1 LALVLLAPGID
12 LNPEYGQSNH
22 MTVSDRWLLP
32 DGVEDILPPL
42 AGQIESLRR
51 DVMDTCQRWGYQ
63 LVIPPLI
70 EYLESLF
77 TGTGHD
83 LELQTFKLTDQLT
96 GRMMGLRADMTPQAA
111 RIDAHTLGQKGI
123 TRLCYAGHV
132 LHTRPRHMLTG
143 RTPIQAGCELFGS
156 SSESADMEVISLML
170 ESLRVAGLP
179 RVHLD
184 LAHVAIYENL
194 VREAGFDRA
203 SGEAIFDAMAR
214 KSVPELDQWLGD
226 CPLGSAGEMLRKLAR
241 VSGGRDALAEAKS
254 ILAGAPA
261 ALQQA
266 LEQLERVAD
275 MLVADF
281 PEVTFGFDFC
291 ELRGYNYHTGLVF
304 SAYVPGHDD
313 AVGKGGRYDAI
324 GSDFGRARPATG
336 FSLDIRSLASLG
348 QRVSQPAGMIW
359 APSDYDDTLAGVI
372 SGLRLTETVVRALPE
387 DRNTDPRARGCDRIL
402 VRQDGQWVVEHLS

>member
-1 LALVLLAPGID
+1 
-12 LNPEYGQSNH
+12 

-96 GRMMGLRADMTPQAA
+96 GRMMGVRADMTPQAA
-111 RIDAHTLGQKGI
+111 RIDAHTLGDEGI

-132 LHTRPRHMLTG
+132 LHTRPHHMLTG

-156 SSESADMEVISLML
+156 ASETADLEIIALML
-170 ESLRVAGLP
+170 ETLRVSGLP

-184 LAHVAIYENL
+184 LAHVSIYESL
-194 VREAGFDRA
+194 TTQAGFDRET
-203 SGEAIFDAMAR
+203 EAAVFDAMAR
-214 KSVPELDQWLGD
+214 KSVPELDQLLGD
-226 CPLGSAGEMLRKLAR
+226 CAAGSAGARLRELAR
-241 VSGGRDALAEAKS
+241 VNGGVEALEQAQS
-254 ILAGAPA
+254 ILGGASTDLDA
-261 ALQQA
+261 A
-266 LEQLERVAD
+266 LEQLGRVAQ
-275 MLVADF
+275 MLKRDY
-281 PEVTFGFDFC
+281 PEVSLGFDFC

-304 SAYVPGHDD
+304 AAYVPGHGDSV
-313 AVGKGGRYDAI
+313 AKGGRYDAI

-336 FSLDIRSLASLG
+336 FSLDIRALVALG
-348 QRVSQPAGMIW
+348 QRAYSRAGFIW
-359 APSDYDDTLAGVI
+359 APAEADPALEGVI
-372 SGLRLTETVVRALPE
+372 SGLRMTETVIRALPE
-387 DRNTDPRARGCDRIL
+387 DAQADPAERGCDRQL
-402 VRQDGQWVVEHLS
+402 VKRDGKWVVESLD

>member
-1 LALVLLAPGID
+1 
-12 LNPEYGQSNH
+12 

-42 AGQIESLRR
+42 AGRIESLRR

-96 GRMMGLRADMTPQAA
+96 GRMMGVRADMTPQAA
-111 RIDAHTLGQKGI
+111 RIDAHTLGHEGI

-156 SSESADMEVISLML
+156 ASEAADMEVISLML
-170 ESLRVAGLP
+170 EALRVAGLP
-179 RVHLD
+179 RIHLD
-184 LAHVAIYENL
+184 LAHVSIYESL
-194 VREAGFDRA
+194 IGDADFDRDTEA
-203 SGEAIFDAMAR
+203 AIFDAMAR
-214 KSVPELDQWLGD
+214 KSVPELDELLGG
-226 CPLGSAGEMLRKLAR
+226 CPAGSAGARLRELAR
-241 VSGGRDALAEAKS
+241 VSGGPEALDEARR
-254 ILAGAPA
+254 ILQGASDSLDA
-261 ALQQA
+261 ALD
-266 LEQLERVAD
+266 QLGRVSG
-275 MLVADF
+275 MLGRDY
-281 PEVTFGFDFC
+281 PDISFGFDFC

-304 SAYVPGHDD
+304 AAYVPGHGDSV
-313 AVGKGGRYDAI
+313 AKGGRYDAI

-336 FSLDIRSLASLG
+336 FTLDIRALVSLG
-348 QRVSQPAGMIW
+348 DRAVGKAGAVW
-359 APSDYDDTLAGVI
+359 APADDDPALDGVI
-372 SGLRLTETVVRALPE
+372 SGLRMTETVVRALPE
-387 DRNTDPRARGCDRIL
+387 DDGVNPAVKGCDREL
-402 VRQDGQWVVEHLS
+402 VKQGGQWVVQKLG

>member
-1 LALVLLAPGID
+1 
-12 LNPEYGQSNH
+12 

-42 AGQIESLRR
+42 AGRIESLRR

-96 GRMMGLRADMTPQAA
+96 GRMMGVRADMTPQAA
-111 RIDAHTLGQKGI
+111 RIDAHTLGQEGI

-156 SSESADMEVISLML
+156 TSEAADLEVISLML
-170 ESLRVAGLP
+170 ETLRVAGLP

-184 LAHVAIYENL
+184 LAHVSIYESL
-194 VREAGFDRA
+194 IAASGFDKETETA
-203 SGEAIFDAMAR
+203 VFDAMTR
-214 KSVPELDQWLGD
+214 KSVPELDKLLGG
-226 CPLGSAGEMLRKLAR
+226 CSPGSAGARLRELAR
-241 VSGGRDALAEAKS
+241 VSGGLEALDSARTILGGASDALDA
-254 ILAGAPA
+254 
-261 ALQQA
+261 A
-266 LEQLERVAD
+266 LEQLARVAD
-275 MLVADF
+275 MLGRDF
-281 PEVTFGFDFC
+281 PEVSLGFDFC

-304 SAYVPGHDD
+304 AAYVPGHGDSV
-313 AVGKGGRYDAI
+313 AKGGRYDAI

-336 FSLDIRSLASLG
+336 FSLDIRALVALG
-348 QRVSQPAGMIW
+348 ERPYTRLGAIW
-359 APSDYDDTLAGVI
+359 APAVDDSALEGVI
-372 SGLRLTETVVRALPE
+372 AGLRMTETVIRALPG
-387 DRNTDPRARGCDRIL
+387 DPTTEPRERGCDRQL
-402 VRQDGQWVVEHLS
+402 VKQDGQWVVEMLG

>member
-1 LALVLLAPGID
+1 
-12 LNPEYGQSNH
+12 

-42 AGQIESLRR
+42 AGRIESLRR

-96 GRMMGLRADMTPQAA
+96 GRMMGVRADMTPQAA
-111 RIDAHTLGQKGI
+111 RIDAHTLGQEGI

-156 SSESADMEVISLML
+156 TSEAADMEIISLML
-170 ESLRVAGLP
+170 EALRVAGLP

-184 LAHVAIYENL
+184 LAHVSIYESL
-194 VREAGFDRA
+194 IASSGFDKDT
-203 SGEAIFDAMAR
+203 EAAVFDAMAR
-214 KSVPELDQWLGD
+214 KSVPELDRLLGD
-226 CPLGSAGEMLRKLAR
+226 CEPGSAGARLRDLAR
-241 VSGGRDALAEAKS
+241 VSGGVE
-254 ILAGAPA
+254 
-261 ALQQA
+261 A
-266 LEQLERVAD
+266 LEQARGILGGASEALDAALNKLTRVVE
-275 MLVADF
+275 MLSRNF
-281 PEVTFGFDFC
+281 PEVSLGFDFC

-304 SAYVPGHDD
+304 AAYVPGHGD
-313 AVGKGGRYDAI
+313 AVAKGGRYDAI

-336 FSLDIRSLASLG
+336 FSLDIRALVALG
-348 QRVSQPAGMIW
+348 ERVHHRSGAVW
-359 APSDYDDTLAGVI
+359 APAVEDSALEGVI
-372 SGLRLTETVVRALPE
+372 SGLRMTETVIRQLPGDE
-387 DRNTDPRARGCDRIL
+387 PADPVLQGCDRQL
-402 VRQDGQWVVEHLS
+402 VKKDGQWVVEMLG

>member
-1 LALVLLAPGID
+1 
-12 LNPEYGQSNH
+12 

-42 AGQIESLRR
+42 AGRIESLRR

-96 GRMMGLRADMTPQAA
+96 GRMMGVRADMTPQAA
-111 RIDAHTLGQKGI
+111 RIDAHTLGQEGI

-156 SSESADMEVISLML
+156 TSEAADLEIISLML
-170 ESLRVAGLP
+170 EALRVAGLP

-184 LAHVAIYENL
+184 LAHVSIYESL
-194 VREAGFDRA
+194 IASSGFDKDT
-203 SGEAIFDAMAR
+203 EAAVFDAMAR
-214 KSVPELDQWLGD
+214 KSVPELDRLLGD
-226 CPLGSAGEMLRKLAR
+226 CEAGSSGALLRELAR
-241 VSGGRDALAEAKS
+241 VSGGVE
-254 ILAGAPA
+254 
-261 ALQQA
+261 A
-266 LEQLERVAD
+266 LEQARVILGGASEALD
-275 MLVADF
+275 AALDKLSRVVEMLSRDF
-281 PEVTFGFDFC
+281 PEVSLGFDFC

-304 SAYVPGHDD
+304 AAYVPGHGDSV
-313 AVGKGGRYDAI
+313 AKGGRYDAI

-336 FSLDIRSLASLG
+336 FSLDIRALVALG
-348 QRVSQPAGMIW
+348 ERVHHRSGAVW
-359 APSDYDDTLAGVI
+359 APAVEDAALEGVI
-372 SGLRLTETVVRALPE
+372 SGLRMTETVIRQLPGDEPADPALQ
-387 DRNTDPRARGCDRIL
+387 GCDRQL
-402 VRQDGQWVVEHLS
+402 VKKDGQWVVEMLG

>member
-1 LALVLLAPGID
+1 
-12 LNPEYGQSNH
+12 

-96 GRMMGLRADMTPQAA
+96 GRMMGVRADMTPQAA
-111 RIDAHTLGQKGI
+111 RIDAHTLGQDGI

-156 SSESADMEVISLML
+156 ASEAADLEVISLML
-170 ESLRVAGLP
+170 EALRVSGLP

-184 LAHVAIYENL
+184 LAHVSIYETL
-194 VREAGFDRA
+194 MSEAGFDRA
-203 SGEAIFDAMAR
+203 TSNAIFDAMAR
-214 KSVPELDQWLGD
+214 KSVPELDALLGHCEPD
-226 CPLGSAGEMLRKLAR
+226 SAGGRLRALAR
-241 VSGGRDALAEAKS
+241 VSGGPEALEEARS
-254 ILAGAPA
+254 ILAGAPEALTA
-261 ALQQA
+261 ALD
-266 LEQLERVAD
+266 QLGRVAD
-275 MLVADF
+275 MLIRDF
-281 PEVTFGFDFC
+281 PEIRFGFDFC

-304 SAYVPGHDD
+304 AAYVPGHGD
-313 AVGKGGRYDAI
+313 AVAKGGRYDAI

-336 FSLDIRSLASLG
+336 FSLDIRALVSLG
-348 QRVSQPAGMIW
+348 ERITRRAGAIW
-359 APSDYDDTLAGVI
+359 APADADPALEGVI
-372 SGLRLTETVVRALPE
+372 SGLRMTETVVRALPE
-387 DRNTDPRARGCDRIL
+387 DTDADPAARGCDRIL
-402 VRQDGQWVVEHLS
+402 VKRGGQWVVDQLS

>member
-1 LALVLLAPGID
+1 
-12 LNPEYGQSNH
+12 

-96 GRMMGLRADMTPQAA
+96 GRMMGVRADMTPQAA
-111 RIDAHTLGQKGI
+111 RIDAHTLGDEGI

-132 LHTRPRHMLTG
+132 LHTRPQHMLTG

-156 SSESADMEVISLML
+156 TSEAADLEVISLML
-170 ESLRVAGLP
+170 EALRVSGLR

-184 LAHVAIYENL
+184 LAHVSIYESL
-194 VREAGFDRA
+194 ITEAGFDRNTE
-203 SGEAIFDAMAR
+203 EAVFDAMAR
-214 KSVPELDQWLGD
+214 KSVPELDRLLGG
-226 CPLGSAGEMLRKLAR
+226 CEPGSAGARLRELAR
-241 VSGGRDALAEAKS
+241 VSGGVDALAAARR
-254 ILAGAPA
+254 ILGGASA
-261 ALQQA
+261 ALDAA
-266 LEQLERVAD
+266 LEQLARVVEMLERD
-275 MLVADF
+275 Y
-281 PEVTFGFDFC
+281 PEVSLGFDFC

-304 SAYVPGHDD
+304 AAYVPGHGDSV
-313 AVGKGGRYDAI
+313 AKGGRYDAI

-336 FSLDIRSLASLG
+336 FSLDIRALVALG
-348 QRVSQPAGMIW
+348 ERAYNRFGAIW
-359 APSDYDDTLAGVI
+359 APAVEDTALESVI
-372 SGLRLTETVVRALPE
+372 SGLRMTETVIRALPE
-387 DRNTDPRARGCDRIL
+387 DTDANPAARGCDRQL
-402 VRQDGQWVVEHLS
+402 VKRDGKWVVVALD

>member
-1 LALVLLAPGID
+1 
-12 LNPEYGQSNH
+12 

-111 RIDAHTLGQKGI
+111 RIDAHTLGQDGI

-156 SSESADMEVISLML
+156 ASESADMEVISLML
-170 ESLRVAGLP
+170 DTLRVSGLP

-184 LAHVAIYENL
+184 LAHVSIYETL
-194 VREAGFDRA
+194 MGEAGFDGDSA
-203 SGEAIFDAMAR
+203 TAIFDAMAR
-214 KSVPELDQWLGD
+214 KSVPELDTLLGNCAPD
-226 CPLGSAGEMLRKLAR
+226 SAGGRLRALAR
-241 VSGGRDALAEAKS
+241 VSGGPEALEEARR
-254 ILAGAPA
+254 ILKGAPEALTA
-261 ALQQA
+261 ALD
-266 LEQLERVAD
+266 QLGRVAELLKRD
-275 MLVADF
+275 Y
-281 PEVTFGFDFC
+281 PEVSFGFDFC

-304 SAYVPGHDD
+304 AAYAPGHGD
-313 AVGKGGRYDAI
+313 AVAKGGRYDAI

-336 FSLDIRSLASLG
+336 FSLDIRALVSLG
-348 QRVSQPAGMIW
+348 ERVERRACVIW
-359 APSDYDDTLAGVI
+359 APADADSSLEGVI
-372 SGLRLTETVVRALPE
+372 AGLRMTETVVRALPE
-387 DRNTDPRARGCDRIL
+387 DAGVDPTTRGCDRIL
-402 VRQDGQWVVEHLS
+402 VKRDGQWVVDQLG

>member
-1 LALVLLAPGID
+1 
-12 LNPEYGQSNH
+12 

-42 AGQIESLRR
+42 AGRIESLRR

-96 GRMMGLRADMTPQAA
+96 GRMMGVRADMTPQAA
-111 RIDAHTLGQKGI
+111 RIDAHTLGQEGI

-156 SSESADMEVISLML
+156 ESESADLEVISLML
-170 ESLRVAGLP
+170 ETLRVSGLP
-179 RVHLD
+179 RIHLD
-184 LAHVAIYENL
+184 LAHVSIYQSL
-194 VREAGFDRA
+194 IGEADFSRDTEA
-203 SGEAIFDAMAR
+203 AIFDAMAR
-214 KSVPELDQWLGD
+214 KSVPELDQLLGD
-226 CPLGSAGEMLRKLAR
+226 CPAGTPGARLRELAR
-241 VSGGRDALAEAKS
+241 VSGGREALVEAQR
-254 ILAGAPA
+254 ILSGASDELDA
-261 ALQQA
+261 ALSK
-266 LEQLERVAD
+266 LGRVCD
-275 MLVADF
+275 MLARDF
-281 PEVTFGFDFC
+281 PEVSVGFDFC

-304 SAYVPGHDD
+304 AAYVPGHGDSV
-313 AVGKGGRYDAI
+313 AKGGRYDAI

-336 FSLDIRSLASLG
+336 FSLDIRALVSLG
-348 QRVSQPAGMIW
+348 ERIQKHSGAVW
-359 APSDYDDTLAGVI
+359 APADEDPALEGVI
-372 SGLRLTETVVRALPE
+372 AGLRLTETVIRALPE
-387 DRNTDPRARGCDRIL
+387 DANANPAARGCDRKL
-402 VRQDGQWVVEHLS
+402 VKQDGQWVVEKLD

>member
-1 LALVLLAPGID
+1 
-12 LNPEYGQSNH
+12 

-96 GRMMGLRADMTPQAA
+96 GRMMGVRADMTPQAA
-111 RIDAHTLGQKGI
+111 RIDAHTLGQEGI

-156 SSESADMEVISLML
+156 QSAEADLEVISLML

-184 LAHVAIYENL
+184 LSHVAIFETL
-194 VREAGFDRA
+194 TAEAGLGKEA
-203 SGEAIFDAMAR
+203 GEAVFDAVAR
-214 KSVPELDQWLGD
+214 RSVPELDELLGD
-226 CPLGSAGEMLRKLAR
+226 CPAGSAGARLRALASI
-241 VSGGRDALAEAKS
+241 SGGPE
-254 ILAGAPA
+254 
-261 ALQQA
+261 A
-266 LEQLERVAD
+266 LEKAREVLSGASGRVTEALDQLDRVAA
-275 MLVADF
+275 MLSENYPDVS
-281 PEVTFGFDFC
+281 FGFDFC

-304 SAYVPGHDD
+304 AAYAPGHGD
-313 AVGKGGRYDAI
+313 ALGKGGRYDAI
-324 GSDFGRARPATG
+324 GRDFGRARPATG
-336 FSLDIRSLASLG
+336 FSLDVRALVALGERPGRS
-348 QRVSQPAGMIW
+348 AGAVW
-359 APSDYDDTLAGVI
+359 APADADPALAGAI
-372 SGLRLTETVVRALPE
+372 AGLRMTETVVRALPDE
-387 DRNTDPRARGCDRIL
+387 QDADPRTRGCDRSL
-402 VRQDGQWVVEHLS
+402 VKRDGQWVVEYLD

>member
-1 LALVLLAPGID
+1 
-12 LNPEYGQSNH
+12 

-51 DVMDTCQRWGYQ
+51 EVMDTCQRWGYQ

-96 GRMMGLRADMTPQAA
+96 GRMMGVRADMTPQAA
-111 RIDAHTLGQKGI
+111 RIDAHTLGQEGI

-156 SSESADMEVISLML
+156 ESEAADMEIINLML
-170 ESLRVAGLP
+170 ETLKVAGLP
-179 RVHLD
+179 RIHLD
-184 LAHVAIYENL
+184 LAHVSIYESL
-194 VREAGFDRA
+194 IAEGEFDRKTEA
-203 SGEAIFDAMAR
+203 AIFDAMAR
-214 KSVPELDQWLGD
+214 KSVPELNNLLGD
-226 CPLGSAGEMLRKLAR
+226 CPANSSGARLRELAG
-241 VSGGRDALAEAKS
+241 VSGGPEALDEARR
-254 ILAGAPA
+254 ILLGASANLEA
-261 ALQQA
+261 ALD
-266 LEQLERVAD
+266 QLERVSD
-275 MLVADF
+275 MLFRDY
-281 PEVTFGFDFC
+281 PEISFGFDFC

-304 SAYVPGHDD
+304 AAYVPGHGDSI
-313 AVGKGGRYDAI
+313 GKGGRYDAI

-336 FSLDIRSLASLG
+336 FSLDIRALVSLCSRPVKHPKA
-348 QRVSQPAGMIW
+348 VW
-359 APSDYDDTLAGVI
+359 APAQEDSELEQAISELRKTDTVI
-372 SGLRLTETVVRALPE
+372 RALPE
-387 DRNTDPRARGCDRIL
+387 DTKADPSTRGCDRKL
-402 VRQDGQWVVEHLS
+402 VKQGHRWVVQGLG